1 MTLGYVLVNTHCGHK
16 ARGSIMG
23 INCLF
28 GAIALLI
35 LAKLGGLAFDKIDK
49 SVPFL
54 FAAVSSAILFLV
66 ILITRS
72 KIDEPPRHLQN
83 SLHHSQS
90 IAATSDVVHN
100 HIPNHQNDT
109 NVDEKI

>member
-1 MTLGYVLVNTHCGHK
+1 
-16 ARGSIMG
+16 MG

-28 GAIALLI
+28 GAISLLI

-54 FAAVSSAILFLV
+54 FASFSSTILFLV
-66 ILITRS
+66 ILFTRS
-72 KIDEPPRHLQN
+72 KIDVSPKHFMEAHHHPHQINASDKTTTLQTTLDTN
-83 SLHHSQS
+83 
-90 IAATSDVVHN
+90 HN
-100 HIPNHQNDT
+100 